1 MYATAKKN
9 CSKTQLKK
17 EAMDELL
24 FEKIEGYLQGTLP
37 LAERKRFEAEMKEN
51 EELRNEV
58 ALQKKLVSSIETESV
73 RQLLE
78 QIHEENFERAT
89 PVVSIRHRR
98 SYTFIAAAASLALLI
113 LSGWWYINSQVSQPA
128 SLYAAYF
135 SPAAGLPT
143 TLSYTNNARFS
154 EGMISYKLE
163 EYAEARE
170 WWQPL
175 LQADPANDT
184 LNFYMGVAALADEQ
198 TDGAINYLS
207 KVVEDNNS
215 IYYTDAQWYLALACL
230 LDDNKE
236 KAKTILLDLSEQDS
250 TYREQSI
257 EIIKK
262 ITSDG

>member
-9 CSKTQLKK
+9 CSKTALRK
-17 EAMDELL
+17 EAMDEIL
-24 FEKIEGYLQGTLP
+24 FEKIERYLQGMLTP
-37 LAERKRFEAEMKEN
+37 AERERFETEMKEDAA
-51 EELRNEV
+51 LREEV
-58 ALQKKLVSSIETESV
+58 ALHKQLMSSIETESV

-78 QIHEENFERAT
+78 QIHEGNFERET

-98 SYTFIAAAASLALLI
+98 SYTFIAVAASLALLI

-143 TLSYTNNARFS
+143 TLSYTNDARFS
-154 EGMISYKLE
+154 EGMISYKLGA
-163 EYAEARE
+163 YAEARE

-207 KVVEDNNS
+207 KVVEENNS
-215 IYYTDAQWYLALACL
+215 IYYADARWYLALAYL
-230 LDDNKE
+230 LDENKE
-236 KAKTILLDLSEQDS
+236 KVKTILQDLSEEDG